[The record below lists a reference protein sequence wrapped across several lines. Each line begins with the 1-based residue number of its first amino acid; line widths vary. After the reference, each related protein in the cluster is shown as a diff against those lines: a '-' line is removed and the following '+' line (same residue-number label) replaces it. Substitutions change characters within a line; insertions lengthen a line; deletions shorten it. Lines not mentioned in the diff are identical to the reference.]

1 MPEQALKTN
10 LQKLRSELA
19 NPGSL
24 DDETRRQLADVAE
37 TIESLLQADSP
48 DYQEA
53 HDSIQDAALR
63 FEANHP
69 AFSRIMSEV
78 TDALAKLGI

>member
-1 MPEQALKTN
+1 MPEQALKAN
-10 LQKLRSELA
+10 LEKLRSELA

-24 DDETRRQLADVAE
+24 DDDTRQQLAEVAQ
-37 TIESLLQADSP
+37 TIESLLQAESP
-48 DYQEA
+48 DYQQA
-53 HDSIQDAALR
+53 HASIQDTALR
-63 FEANHP
+63 FEASHP

>member
-1 MPEQALKTN
+1 MPRQALKTN
-10 LQKLRSELA
+10 LERLREELA
-19 NPGSL
+19 SPESL
-24 DDETRRQLADVAE
+24 DDDARRELADIAR
-37 TIESLLQADSP
+37 TIENVLKSESP
-48 DYQEA
+48 DYSAA

-78 TDALAKLGI
+78 TDALAKLGT